1 MKKSV
6 FKLLALLAIFSFV
19 AISCGDDDDSSSSS
33 SSSESSSSESSSSE
47 SSSEAA
53 EEEAAEE
60 EAGPDPADGCGYAT
74 EGDVP
79 GIDKENGIFKI
90 GTSQPFTGRAA
101 VAGEALLGGLQMAVD
116 ELNENGGIDGC
127 MFELAW

>member
-1 MKKSV
+1 MKKSI

-19 AISCGDDDDSSSSS
+19 AISCGDDDDSSSSA

-47 SSSEAA
+47 A
-53 EEEAAEE
+53 EKEDDHSDDDGHDHSDEEASEE

-79 GIDKENGIFKI
+79 GIDKENRRLFHRRMESMR
-90 GTSQPFTGRAA
+90 SQHG
-101 VAGEALLGGLQMAVD
+101 
-116 ELNENGGIDGC
+116 
-127 MFELAW
+127 